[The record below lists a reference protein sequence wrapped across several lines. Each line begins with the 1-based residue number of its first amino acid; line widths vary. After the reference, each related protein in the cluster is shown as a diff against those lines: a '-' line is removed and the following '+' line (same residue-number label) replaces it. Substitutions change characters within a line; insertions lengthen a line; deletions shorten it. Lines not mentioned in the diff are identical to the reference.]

1 MTGMLAYTGCRTTR
15 QRNARGKGIGVYV
28 IEQGRWRLVDIQPTL
43 ENPSFLALDAAQE
56 VLYTVHGDGGE
67 VSSFRIDAGSG
78 RLEHLNTVACLGKNP
93 VHLDFSADGRYLL
106 VANYA
111 SGDLARLPI
120 LGEGALGA
128 ALKSDILP
136 GVPGPHVLEQGS
148 AHPHFIGRYATAHR
162 STHWHIVPD
171 KGLDTVFV
179 MRWQE
184 HAHPVIMPFRW
195 RAGSGPR
202 HAAFHPRLPL
212 VYVANEL
219 DCTMTVWRFDCHNG
233 ELTPL
238 HTVATVPEDARPHSS
253 AAGIVMHPGG
263 HALYVSN
270 RGHDSVCVIALDPAG
285 GMPGARG
292 WVSSGGDFPRF
303 ITLDPQGNH
312 LYVANERS
320 DSIVQFAVEAGSGA
334 LAPTGAIIETGS
346 PVSIVF
352 RTK

>member
-15 QRNARGKGIGVYV
+15 QRNARGKGIGVYA
-28 IEQGRWRLVDIQPTL
+28 IEEGRWRLLDIQPTQ
-43 ENPSFLALDAAQE
+43 ENPSFLALDAAQA

-67 VSSFRIDAGSG
+67 VSSFRIDEGSG
-78 RLEHLNTVACLGKNP
+78 KLMHLNTVDCLGRNP

-120 LGEGALGA
+120 LGDGALGTA
-128 ALKSDILP
+128 VKSDILP
-136 GVPGPHVLEQGS
+136 GTPGPNAQEQGS
-148 AHPHFIGRYATAHR
+148 AHPHFIGRYATAHC
-162 STHWHIVPD
+162 SSHWHIVPD
-171 KGLDTVFV
+171 KGLDTVFAIN
-179 MRWQE
+179 WQE
-184 HAHPVIMPFRW
+184 HARPVITSCRW

-202 HAAFHPRLPL
+202 HAAFHPQLPL

-219 DCTMTVWRFDCHNG
+219 DCTMTVWRFDHDSG

-238 HTVATVPEDARPHSS
+238 HTVATVPEPARQHSS
-253 AAGIVMHPGG
+253 AAGIVMHPGA

-270 RGHDSVCVIALDPAG
+270 RGHDSVCVIALDAAS
-285 GMPGARG
+285 GMPTARS
-292 WVSSGGDFPRF
+292 WVSGGGDFPRF
-303 ITLDPQGNH
+303 ITLDPPGHH

-320 DSIVQFAVEAGSGA
+320 DSIVQFAVDPGSAA
-334 LAPTGAIIETGS
+334 LAPTGLIVETGS